1 MDTAAAVA
9 SEMVEELDLTDQ
21 DVSTIAEMI
30 DAEIRSYIPD
40 WSPQGNSSGQVDEPA
55 VSEGSLPVSGLSYP
69 SPVDVGG
76 LVLER
81 MPSGR
86 RYWSDSPKG
95 GATNS
100 PLRSDPSNT
109 TYSETHMD
117 SWPEENEQSQDMDE
131 HPTNLDG
138 IENGTRLDRTKGEE
152 EATIPEASSVQID
165 SSTDQ
170 DSENVSHLSD
180 ESRSASDS
188 RSIDVGIIAEKLEQL
203 LIEQRKELDE
213 LKMKHEL
220 AISHLLKDLPP
231 KIRDKVLNI
240 CHLKI

>member
-1 MDTAAAVA
+1 
-9 SEMVEELDLTDQ
+9 MVEELHLADEDA
-21 DVSTIAEMI
+21 STIAEMI
-30 DAEIRSYIPD
+30 DSEIRSYIPD
-40 WSPQGNSSGQVDEPA
+40 WSPQGNSSRQVDEPA
-55 VSEGSLPVSGLSYP
+55 LSEGGLPENGESYP
-69 SPVDVGG
+69 SPIDAGG

-100 PLRSDPSNT
+100 PVRSGPSNT
-109 TYSETHMD
+109 THSETHMD
-117 SWPEENEQSQDMDE
+117 SWPEENVQSQDMDE
-131 HPTNLDG
+131 HQSNLDG
-138 IENGTRLDRTKGEE
+138 TENETRLDHTKGEE
-152 EATIPEASSVQID
+152 EATIPEAPSAQID

-180 ESRSASDS
+180 ESYMTNDS
-188 RSIDVGIIAEKLEQL
+188 RSTDVGIVAEKLEQL

-213 LKMKHEL
+213 LKMNHEL

-240 CHLKI
+240 CNLKI